1 MIYLYLY
8 IYIYMVDACCFLF
21 WGCLCQTKKNVRP
34 RLGKAVE
41 LAKGKDCPSKMQTKT
56 PGMFSLNSIAF
67 WWSAST
73 SYLASVAEQ
82 SWELIFL
89 VVGIGNWWYIPTHK
103 SVPLNGSKCEP
114 RLEMRFAKCFPRSWL
129 LSVRRYSKFLARIST
144 PTSRPSSLLHD
155 LLNP

>member
-1 MIYLYLY
+1 MP
-8 IYIYMVDACCFLF
+8 VVFFSEVACVRP
-21 WGCLCQTKKNVRP
+21 KKNVRP